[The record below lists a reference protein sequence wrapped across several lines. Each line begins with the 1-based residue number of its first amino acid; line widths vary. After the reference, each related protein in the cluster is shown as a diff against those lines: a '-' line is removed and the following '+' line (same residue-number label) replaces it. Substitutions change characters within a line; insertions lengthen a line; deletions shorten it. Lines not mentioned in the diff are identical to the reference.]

1 MPILSTRSSP
11 SQMIAAR
18 VAASARDLHNAWNM
32 IRLSV
37 NPTRAEAWQAD
48 AQLRLMRSG
57 TRSSTLMMPFAAFLV
72 ALAFAP
78 WVGSLRRNVWWIGL
92 SILCIAI
99 DQFNRRIDHIA
110 GRDVQTVTRKARYS
124 AALSVLFYVGWC
136 SMSVVFWVPGEPV
149 AQMLLVLILAC
160 SMAGSTVVCA
170 AHPATA
176 FSALIIHAAFL
187 VGPTAFGGNALDLT
201 LAALS
206 AIFTLL
212 VAGQLVGLSAGM
224 QRLLMLEHERSDV
237 VQSLRAAK
245 QESDRE
251 RGLAA
256 AAGRAKSQFLSN
268 MNHELRT
275 PMNAILGFSELIKSK
290 AFGNAVDKYA
300 EYAQIIHDSGQQL
313 LGLID
318 GMLDLAKI
326 EGGRLSLRE
335 ADASLALL
343 ISDTVEQHEEAAR
356 TARLM
361 LSCEI
366 QQGLPQVFADERGL
380 RQILANLL
388 SNAINFTQPDGR
400 ITVFARVDPDGR
412 LAFGVEDTG
421 MGIAKDDQVHVF
433 ERFGKGRHDV
443 MVPNKGVGLGLAI
456 VKGFAEAHDGSVKL
470 ESDVGAG
477 TRVTVYLPKDR
488 LLERTGAMRAA
499 G

>member
-1 MPILSTRSSP
+1 MPILSKRSSP
-11 SQMIAAR
+11 RQMIAAR
-18 VAASARDLHNAWNM
+18 VAASVRDLRNAWNT

-37 NPTRAEAWQAD
+37 SPTPAEAWQTD

-57 TRSSTLMMPFAAFLV
+57 TRSSTLMIPFAAFFV

-78 WVGSLRRNVWWIGL
+78 WVGSLRRNAWWIGL

-99 DQFNRRIDHIA
+99 DQINRRIDHIA
-110 GRDVQTVTRKARYS
+110 GRDAETVARKAR
-124 AALSVLFYVGWC
+124 LSVAISILFYAGWS
-136 SMSVVFWVPGEPV
+136 SMSVVFWVPDQPV

-160 SMAGSTVVCA
+160 SLAGSTVICA

-176 FSALIIHAAFL
+176 FSALVIESAFL
-187 VGPTAFGGNALDLT
+187 IGPTALGGSTLDVT
-201 LAALS
+201 LSALS
-206 AIFTLL
+206 AVFILL
-212 VAGQLVGLSAGM
+212 VTGQLIGLSTGM

-290 AFGNAVDKYA
+290 AFGDAADKYA
-300 EYAQIIHDSGQQL
+300 EYAGIIHDSGQQL

-335 ADASLALL
+335 ADVSLALL

-356 TARLM
+356 SARLT
-361 LSCEI
+361 LSCQI
-366 QQGLPQVFADERGL
+366 QQGFPQVFADERGL
-380 RQILANLL
+380 RQILSNLL
-388 SNAINFTQPDGR
+388 SNAINFTLPDGR

-421 MGIAKDDQVHVF
+421 MGIAKEDQAHVF
-433 ERFGKGRHDV
+433 ERFGKRRHDV
-443 MVPNKGVGLGLAI
+443 MVHNKGVGLGLAI